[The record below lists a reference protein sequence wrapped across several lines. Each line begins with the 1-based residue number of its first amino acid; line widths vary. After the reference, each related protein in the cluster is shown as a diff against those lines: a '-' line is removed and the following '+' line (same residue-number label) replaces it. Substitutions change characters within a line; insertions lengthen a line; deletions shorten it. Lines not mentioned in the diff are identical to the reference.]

1 MDGINKAKMKN
12 NIPTYPAGTFCIE
25 QVGGGA
31 GYLLLD
37 ALIESHDDMAVYCG
51 WTSFKIRTL
60 NSAAARF
67 FGVAKR
73 DAIGKGFFDLM
84 PVQFAQGELDEIIS
98 LKNDREQMVEL
109 LVNTADD
116 RAFNIK
122 AAAMG
127 DGIVFIVKSVSKIAE
142 ASEETNFKMLF
153 ENMSSGFVFLKG
165 IPDDRGNIVKH
176 QVLDVNSA
184 FEIYFDKDKEQAIGK
199 NIDEI
204 IPDIDESIMRILSK
218 SALTGNSYSG
228 KYYHPST
235 KKHFEVRTYSPRKG
249 FSAAVFNDIKHEME
263 VRNDLK
269 IKNEISKAFALGHD
283 PSLYKVVLDFVLKN
297 TESRGGFIGYVHQG
311 KEVICLAHDDPDK
324 LPPLDEHG
332 DLKLEI
338 KGNGLEVVLN
348 TKEQLLENNTYGCD
362 QILTTPVMDND
373 NVIGIICCSDSK
385 TTFTPKAKN
394 FVLGLAEY
402 ISPLMVAEIKERKYK
417 RQLVEEKER
426 AEQNEKLKTAFLA
439 NMSHEVRTPMN
450 SIIGFGQLLA
460 KSTSLS
466 DKDRLYVD
474 YISQAS
480 KRLLYIIENIMEMSK
495 LQTQQ
500 SKATIS
506 SVNVNS
512 MLKTIYNE
520 METFANAKHIDLI
533 AMPSVADDAS
543 NIVTDSYKVKK
554 TLTCLISNGIK
565 FTSKGSVSY
574 GYNIDGGFITF
585 FVRDTGIGIRKE
597 LHESIFTSFQQAEN
611 VLERKYDGV
620 GVGLSLCKGYI
631 DILGGSIWLESAPNE
646 GSTFYFR
653 LKNLDTKPHQ
663 MLN

>member
-1 MDGINKAKMKN
+1 MKN
-12 NIPTYPAGTFCIE
+12 DVSTYPAGTFCIK
-25 QVGGGA
+25 QVGGGG

-37 ALIESHDDMAVYCG
+37 TLIESHDDMAIYCE
-51 WTSFKIRTL
+51 WTSYKIRTL
-60 NSAAARF
+60 NSSAARF
-67 FGVAKR
+67 LGVTKSE
-73 DAIGKGFFDLM
+73 AIGKGFFDLM
-84 PVQFAQGELDEIIS
+84 PAQFATGDYEEIAS
-98 LKNDREQMVEL
+98 LKADREQMVEL
-109 LVNTADD
+109 LLNTSYDK
-116 RAFNIK
+116 AFNIK
-122 AAAMG
+122 AASMD
-127 DGIVFIVKSVSKIAE
+127 DGVLFIIKNVNKISE
-142 ASEETNFKMLF
+142 SSEETNFKMLF

-165 IPDDRGNIVKH
+165 ITDDKGNITNH
-176 QVLDVNSA
+176 QILDINSA

-199 NIDEI
+199 NIDQI
-204 IPDIDESIMRILSK
+204 IPDIDESVMRILSK

-228 KYYHPST
+228 KYYHPAT

-311 KEVICLAHDDPDK
+311 KEVICLAHNDPDK

-402 ISPLMVAEIKERKYK
+402 ISPLMVAEIKERRYK

-466 DKDRLYVD
+466 NKDRLYVD

-520 METFANAKHIDLI
+520 METFAHAKHIDLI
-533 AMPSVADDAS
+533 PQPSLPDDDS

-574 GYNIDGGFITF
+574 GYNMEGNYITF

-653 LKNLDTKPHQ
+653 LKNLNAKIHHL
-663 MLN
+663 LN

>member
-1 MDGINKAKMKN
+1 MKN
-12 NIPTYPAGTFCIE
+12 DVSTYPAGTFCIN
-25 QVGGGA
+25 QAGDGV

-37 ALIESHDDMAVYCG
+37 ALIESHDDMAIYCE
-51 WTSFKIRTL
+51 WTSYRIRAL
-60 NSAAARF
+60 NSSAARF
-67 FGVAKR
+67 LGVTKNEAL
-73 DAIGKGFFDLM
+73 GKGFFDLM
-84 PVQFAQGELDEIIS
+84 PAQFAMGDYEEIAS
-98 LKNDREQMVEL
+98 LKADRKQMVEL
-109 LVNTADD
+109 LLNTSNDK
-116 RAFNIK
+116 AFNIK
-122 AAAMG
+122 AAAMN
-127 DGIVFIVKSVSKIAE
+127 DGVLFIIKNVNKISE
-142 ASEETNFKMLF
+142 SSEETNFKMLF

-165 IPDDRGNIVKH
+165 ITDDKGNITNH
-176 QVLDVNSA
+176 QILDINSA

-199 NIDEI
+199 NIDDV
-204 IPDIDESIMRILSK
+204 IPDIDESVMRILAK

-228 KYYHPST
+228 KYYHPAT

-263 VRNDLK
+263 VRNDLM

-283 PSLYKVVLDFVLKN
+283 VSLYKVVLDFVLKN

-311 KEVICLAHDDPDK
+311 KEVICLAHNDK
-324 LPPLDEHG
+324 GYLPPSDANG
-332 DLKLEI
+332 DLILEI
-338 KGNGLEVVLN
+338 KNNGLKIVFDS
-348 TKEQLLENNTYGCD
+348 KEQLLETNTFDCNE
-362 QILTTPVMDND
+362 ILTTPVMDND
-373 NVIGIICCSDSK
+373 RVIGIIACTDPQ

-394 FVLGLAEY
+394 FVQGLAEY
-402 ISPLMVAEIKERKYK
+402 ISPLMVAEIKERQYK

-466 DKDRLYVD
+466 NKDRLYVD

-512 MLKTIYNE
+512 MFKTIYNE
-520 METFANAKHIDLI
+520 METFAHAKHIDLI
-533 AMPSVADDAS
+533 PQPSVPDDDS

-574 GYNIDGGFITF
+574 GYNIEGNYITF

-653 LKNLDTKPHQ
+653 LKNLDTKLSQ
-663 MLN
+663 LLN

>member
-1 MDGINKAKMKN
+1 MKI

-37 ALIESHDDMAVYCG
+37 SIIESHDDMAVYCG
-51 WTSFKIRTL
+51 WTSYRIRTL

-67 FGVAKR
+67 LGVTKKEAVGR
-73 DAIGKGFFDLM
+73 GFFDLM
-84 PVQFAQGELDEIIS
+84 PAQFAQGELEEIAS
-98 LKNDREQMVEL
+98 LKNDREQVVEL
-109 LVNTADD
+109 LLNSSDD
-116 RAFNIK
+116 KAFNVK
-122 AAAMG
+122 VAAMD
-127 DGIVFIVKSVSKIAE
+127 DGVVFIIKSVNKVVDN
-142 ASEETNFKMLF
+142 SEETNFKMLF

-165 IPDDRGNIVKH
+165 ITDDKGNITNH
-176 QVLDVNSA
+176 QVLDINSA

-199 NIDEI
+199 NIDDV
-204 IPDIDESIMRILSK
+204 IPDIDESVVRILSK

-228 KYYHPST
+228 KYYHPAT

-249 FSAAVFNDIKHEME
+249 FSAAVFNDIKHEIE
-263 VRNDLK
+263 VRNDLI

-283 PSLYKVVLDFVLKN
+283 VSLYKVVLDFIFKT

-311 KEVICLAHDDPDK
+311 KEVICLAHNDKDK
-324 LPPLDEHG
+324 LPPVDEHG

-338 KGNGLEVVLN
+338 KNNGLEVVLS
-348 TKEQLLENNTYGCD
+348 TKEQLLETNTWGCRE
-362 QILTTPVMDND
+362 ILTTPVMDGD
-373 NVIGIICCSDSK
+373 KVIGIICCSDPAR
-385 TTFTPKAKN
+385 TYDFKAKS
-394 FVLGLAEY
+394 FVKGIADY
-402 ISPLMVAEIKERKYK
+402 MSPLMVAEIKERLYK

-426 AEQNEKLKTAFLA
+426 AERNEKLKTAFLA

-460 KSTSLS
+460 KSPTLS
-466 DKDRLYVD
+466 NKDKLYVD

-500 SKATIS
+500 SKATVS
-506 SVNVNS
+506 SVNINS

-520 METFANAKHIDLI
+520 METFAVAKHIALVP
-533 AMPSVADDAS
+533 MPSCSDDES
-543 NIVTDSYKVKK
+543 NVITDSYKVKK

-565 FTSKGSVSY
+565 FTSQGSVSY
-574 GYNIDGGFITF
+574 GYTIEGKYITF

-597 LHESIFTSFQQAEN
+597 LHESIFTTFQQAEN

-631 DILGGSIWLESAPNE
+631 DILGGKIWLESAPNE

-653 LKNLDTKPHQ
+653 LKNLEVG
-663 MLN
+663 